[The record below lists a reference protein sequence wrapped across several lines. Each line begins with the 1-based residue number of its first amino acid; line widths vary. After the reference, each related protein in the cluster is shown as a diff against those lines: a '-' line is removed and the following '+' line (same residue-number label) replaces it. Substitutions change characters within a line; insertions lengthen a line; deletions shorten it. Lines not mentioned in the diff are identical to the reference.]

1 MVTIKMDEDVVIV
14 GGGHSKFGKR
24 KGLGIRELAFEA
36 VESLMDDFKM
46 GLDDIDASVIG
57 IAGEEF
63 SGQGAPA
70 AVINDEVGLVGKPTL
85 RVESACATGTAAI
98 KAAYGWIKAGLYD
111 SVLVLGVEKMTSVSS
126 ARATELMARA
136 GDVRWESPYGCTFPG
151 YYALFASAHMKEYG
165 TTKEMLSSVGVKA
178 HHYGAKNPLAHLQK
192 EVSLSEAMN
201 AVPIAHPLNL
211 YDCSLI
217 SDGAAAVVLTR
228 ESIAKKYTDT
238 PIKIKGIGSGSDTMQ
253 VAHRKSLTSLQG
265 AKDAARKAYAMA
277 GITADDVDVAEVHDC
292 FTIAEIIATE
302 DLGFFEP
309 GQGGPAALD
318 QQTYIGGK
326 VAVNVDGGLKSKGH
340 PLGATGVSQAYELRK
355 QLLGEAGNRQVDGAT
370 IGLSHNV
377 GQSGQFVNVII
388 YGRD

>member
-1 MVTIKMDEDVVIV
+1 MDENVVIV

-24 KGLGIRELAFEA
+24 QGLGIRELAFEA
-36 VESLMDDFKM
+36 VESLLNDFKKGM
-46 GLDDIDASVIG
+46 EDIEASVIG

-70 AVINDEVGLVGKPTL
+70 AVMQDEIGMAGKPTL

-98 KAAYGWIKAGLYD
+98 KAAYGWIKAGFYD
-111 SVLVLGVEKMTSVSS
+111 TVLVLGVEKMTSVSS

-151 YYALFASAHMKEYG
+151 YYALFASAHMEKYG

-217 SDGAAAVVLTR
+217 SDGASAIVLTR
-228 ESIAKKYTDT
+228 ESLAKEFTDT

-253 VAHRKSLTSLQG
+253 IAHRESLTSLKG
-265 AKDAARKAYAMA
+265 AKIAAQKAYKMA
-277 GITADDVDVAEVHDC
+277 GVGPNDIDVAEVHDC

-302 DLGFFEP
+302 DLEFFEL
-309 GQGGPAALD
+309 GEGGPAALD

-326 VAVNVDGGLKSKGH
+326 IPVNVDGGLKSKGH
-340 PLGATGVSQAYELRK
+340 PLGATGVSQAYEIRK
-355 QLLGEAGNRQVDGAT
+355 QLLGEAGPRQVDGAQ